1 VFGRRVGS
9 PSGELPQL
17 MGGGPMGK
25 PIDIMSHLGIGGNAS
40 VVQVAPEFLTRFVLF
55 RGPLKVHQIYP
66 ILSYPHDMFG

>member
-1 VFGRRVGS
+1 MFGRRVGS

-40 VVQVAPEFLTRFVLF
+40 VVQVAPEFLTRFV
-55 RGPLKVHQIYP
+55 
-66 ILSYPHDMFG
+66 